1 MKQKFNVTGMT
12 CSACSAHV
20 EKAVSRLDGVQKA
33 EVSLMTNSMTVQ
45 YDEDV
50 LSPAASS
57 TPSSTRAMGP
67 PCLRQPPSRPPLP
80 GPRPVW
86 RKSSPP

>member
-1 MKQKFNVTGMT
+1 MT
-12 CSACSAHV
+12 CSACPLM

-33 EVSLMTNSMTVQ
+33 EVSLMTNSMTV
-45 YDEDV
+45 
-50 LSPAASS
+50 STTRTSSPPAASS

>member
-45 YDEDV
+45 YDEAV
-50 LSPAASS
+50 LSPGASL
-57 TPSSTRAMGP
+57 TPLSTRAMEP
-67 PCLRQPPSRPPLP
+67 PCPRQPPSRPPLP
-80 GPRPVW
+80 GPRPGW
-86 RKSSPP
+86 RRSSPP